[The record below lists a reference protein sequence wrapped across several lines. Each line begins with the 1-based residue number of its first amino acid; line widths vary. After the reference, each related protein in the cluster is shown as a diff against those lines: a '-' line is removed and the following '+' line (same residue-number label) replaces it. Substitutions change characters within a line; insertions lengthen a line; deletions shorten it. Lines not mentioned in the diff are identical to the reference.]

1 MKEKL
6 KVLLIEDNPSDAKL
20 ISIEIKKHY
29 DADIKL
35 VELEDEYISA
45 LKINVPDV
53 ILSDY
58 TLHGFSGLEALK
70 VRNEKYPDTPFILI
84 TGSINEMTAV
94 ECIKAGADD
103 YILKDSLRRIQPAIQ
118 SAIKKIIQ
126 LREKRETELKLRHAE
141 EQFRTIFEKSV
152 VGLYRTT
159 PDGKILLANPKLIN
173 LLGYDSFEEVA
184 KLNLEDEHEE
194 RVYRRKDFKETL
206 EKNGEIKGF
215 ESEWLTKDKSVLY
228 VRESARVVRDAEGKI
243 LFYEGAVE
251 DITAWKL
258 AEKAQKIS
266 EMEFRGVWE
275 NSASGM
281 RITDANDVVIKV
293 NKAFCDLVGKT
304 KEEMEGNSLCDIYSE
319 SEREHIQ
326 KRYYERFKNKK
337 IDAHFEREMEL
348 WNGRKIWVHVANSYI
363 DEEGEKLFLLSIFTD
378 ITERKRSEIQLE
390 KYTGE
395 LKHANDMKNK
405 FFSIIA
411 HDLRGPFDGFLGLS
425 EILATD
431 YESLSKEEIKFFS
444 SELNTALRKQFE
456 MLDDLLNWAR
466 LQNESYNLALEL
478 ISLKK
483 LTEKVFEPLTL
494 VANNKGIELKNEI
507 PDNLYISADTNMVK
521 LVIRNLISNAVKF
534 TNAGGSISLRGE
546 KENEFVKVTVSDT
559 GVGIPKEDIGKLFDL
574 GVRFTTEGTNKE
586 KGTGLGLTLCKEVVE
601 KHGGSIQVFSEKG
614 KGTDFVFTLPG
625 V

>member
-1 MKEKL
+1 
-6 KVLLIEDNPSDAKL
+6 LLIEDNPSDAKL

-184 KLNLEDEHEE
+184 KLNLKDEHEE